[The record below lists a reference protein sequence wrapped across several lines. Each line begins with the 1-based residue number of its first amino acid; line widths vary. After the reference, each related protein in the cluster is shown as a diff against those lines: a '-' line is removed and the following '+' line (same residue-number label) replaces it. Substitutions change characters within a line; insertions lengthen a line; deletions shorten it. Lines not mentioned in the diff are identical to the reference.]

1 MPRSANQRRRDSI
14 ARLVR
19 KTGFVR
25 TSELSG
31 RFGVST
37 VTIRQDIDALS
48 AEGLVQRT
56 FGGAVSQVAPTE
68 DTAFDIRAAANREA
82 KIRIGRAA
90 ALSVRPGETILLD
103 SETTTIEIAR

>member
-1 MPRSANQRRRDSI
+1 MPRATNQSRRDSI

-19 KTGFVR
+19 RTGFVR

-56 FGGAVSQVAPTE
+56 YGGAISQ
-68 DTAFDIRAAANREA
+68 I
-82 KIRIGRAA
+82 
-90 ALSVRPGETILLD
+90 
-103 SETTTIEIAR
+103 